1 MSFCL
6 HQVAAGDTALA
17 HSDAHHRYLGTSVCI
32 NSRRYIA
39 IIESA
44 KSKTEFS
51 LLGVKPSAGVAVA
64 LVGMGLLLA
73 YVTILWWEF

>member
-1 MSFCL
+1 ML
-6 HQVAAGDTALA
+6 IIVTLGLA
-17 HSDAHHRYLGTSVCI
+17 FVSIVVGI
-32 NSRRYIA
+32 IA

-51 LLGVKPSAGVAVA
+51 LLGVKLSTGVAVA
-64 LVGMGLLLA
+64 LVGMGLLLG

>member
-1 MSFCL
+1 ML
-6 HQVAAGDTALA
+6 IIVTLGLA
-17 HSDAHHRYLGTSVCI
+17 FVSIVVGI
-32 NSRRYIA
+32 IA

-64 LVGMGLLLA
+64 LIGMGLLLA

>member
-1 MSFCL
+1 ML
-6 HQVAAGDTALA
+6 IIVTLGLA
-17 HSDAHHRYLGTSVCI
+17 FVSIVVGI
-32 NSRRYIA
+32 IA

-51 LLGVKPSAGVAVA
+51 LLGVKLSTGVAVA
-64 LVGMGLLLA
+64 LIGMGLLLG